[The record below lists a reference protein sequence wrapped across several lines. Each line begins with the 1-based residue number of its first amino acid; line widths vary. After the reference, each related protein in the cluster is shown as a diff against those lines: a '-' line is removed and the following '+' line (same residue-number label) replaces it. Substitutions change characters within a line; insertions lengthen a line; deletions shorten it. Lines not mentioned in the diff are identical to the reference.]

1 MLREGPGPEGHPL
14 DEIALLC
21 SAAHLLPATSAPCGG
36 GRGALLPRLASAAVP
51 AWRLPSHI
59 APGAPPGWRLVAV
72 SSAGRL
78 VLRLGGRLL
87 VLPALEHLHRDARHG
102 TRAAGRRARP
112 TPRLDARQ
120 LRALALTLARR
131 RLRRRGRVDD
141 GRELRRCHPHL
152 ARDRR
157 CRGGSGE
164 APSRRRWRSS
174 FRECG
179 RRSCR
184 RSGRCGRSGSCRRS
198 GRCRRSRR
206 CRRSGRC
213 GWVLLPRDQAVRG
226 GLRVLQTRGHGVA
239 LPGTQAQTLLDVG
252 RQAAVT
258 GRSARRRVA
267 LRRQLPRPRLRRRPR
282 SGRRVGCPPA
292 RLLRRRCLHRRR
304 HLRRRH
310 LRRHFPAR
318 ALDRGGRPVH
328 LTVGRLPRGRHASC
342 TLADGRS

>member
-21 SAAHLLPATSAPCGG
+21 SAPHLLPATSAPCGG
-36 GRGALLPRLASAAVP
+36 GRGALLARLASAALP

-78 VLRLGGRLL
+78 DLRLGGRLL

-120 LRALALTLARR
+120 LRALALMRALALALARR
-131 RLRRRGRVDD
+131 RLRRRGGVDD

-157 CRGGSGE
+157 SRGGAGE
-164 APSRRRWRSS
+164 APSRRRWRSRS
-174 FRECG
+174 RGCG
-179 RRSCR
+179 RPS
-184 RSGRCGRSGSCRRS
+184 CGRSGSCRSS
-198 GRCRRSRR
+198 GR

-213 GWVLLPRDQAVRG
+213 GSSGRCGWLLLPRDQAVRG
-226 GLRVLQTRGHGVA
+226 GLRMLQTRGHGVA
-239 LPGTQAQTLLDVG
+239 LPCTQAQTLLDVG

-267 LRRQLPRPRLRRRPR
+267 LRGQLPRPRLRRRPR

-318 ALDRGGRPVH
+318 ILDRGGRPVH
-328 LTVGRLPRGRHASC
+328 LTVGRLPRGARASC